1 MSNNKSNLL
10 WIDDKLEKQF
20 YIQELESL
28 NKFNIY
34 TFRNID
40 DIINKLKEIKF
51 EKTFIIINNNYYNYF
66 ITQFIENIKDI
77 FVIPKIIIIQNPIE
91 KNTIIHNSKED
102 PFYNICF
109 VKNNFSEIKEFF
121 KEKVLLNKEEK
132 LIVESENEEKQFIF
146 ENIDKTE
153 KLYFPLYY
161 RMLINVNSLDNFDNT
176 TKYIYNQYSNNNQIF
191 YLFSQIIDLKS
202 IPIELLCKYYVRIY
216 TLNSNFNQDINK
228 HLLEG
233 KLNIFENYIKI
244 LYEGIKLEILKT
256 PEEKYL
262 YHLTKFNNKEIIKIK
277 NNLEN
282 KKDNLPLILFSKQ
295 FLSFLKKKKKLK
307 NI

>member
-1 MSNNKSNLL
+1 
-10 WIDDKLEKQF
+10 
-20 YIQELESL
+20 
-28 NKFNIY
+28 
-34 TFRNID
+34 
-40 DIINKLKEIKF
+40 
-51 EKTFIIINNNYYNYF
+51 
-66 ITQFIENIKDI
+66 
-77 FVIPKIIIIQNPIE
+77 
-91 KNTIIHNSKED
+91 
-102 PFYNICF
+102 
-109 VKNNFSEIKEFF
+109 
-121 KEKVLLNKEEK
+121 
-132 LIVESENEEKQFIF
+132 
-146 ENIDKTE
+146 
-153 KLYFPLYY
+153 
-161 RMLINVNSLDNFDNT
+161 MLININSLDNFDNT

-256 PEEKYL
+256 TEEKYL
-262 YHLTKFNNKEIIKIK
+262 YHLTKFNNEEIIKIK

-295 FLSFLKKKKKLK
+295 FLSFFKKKEEIKKYIKINDENQILVLFEFENNIKFYSNYQTYFDIEEICLNKKEVIFLPFSCFEIK
-307 NI
+307 NIREIEINKIKLIQINLKYLDENKYKYLKDYKQKDEIIPFSIFKNELLNYNLISNHKIKTMIPKNIIDEIKNFKKKNKKNLNYISCIYSINKEQTYTNFK

>member
-1 MSNNKSNLL
+1 
-10 WIDDKLEKQF
+10 
-20 YIQELESL
+20 
-28 NKFNIY
+28 
-34 TFRNID
+34 
-40 DIINKLKEIKF
+40 
-51 EKTFIIINNNYYNYF
+51 
-66 ITQFIENIKDI
+66 
-77 FVIPKIIIIQNPIE
+77 
-91 KNTIIHNSKED
+91 
-102 PFYNICF
+102 
-109 VKNNFSEIKEFF
+109 
-121 KEKVLLNKEEK
+121 
-132 LIVESENEEKQFIF
+132 
-146 ENIDKTE
+146 
-153 KLYFPLYY
+153 
-161 RMLINVNSLDNFDNT
+161 MLINVNSLDNFDNT

-262 YHLTKFNNKEIIKIK
+262 YHLTKFNNEEIIKIK

-282 KKDNLPLILFSKQ
+282 KKDNLPIILFSKQ
-295 FLSFLKKKKKLK
+295 FLSFFKKKEEIKKYIKINDENQILVLFEFENNIKFYSNYQTYFDIEEICLNKKEVIFLPFSCFEIK
-307 NI
+307 NIREIEINKIKLIQINLKYLDENKYKYLKDYKQKDEIIPFSIFKNELLNYNLISNHKIKTMIPKNIIDEIKNFKKKNKKN